1 METVN
6 WQLTTGCTSLGGGC
20 ESCPS
25 LWEYRK
31 KSMNYTLV
39 MHRAQLAVPLMNNY
53 PKSYTVCLGSDLFH
67 EGVTDEFI
75 RQTFNVMNEC
85 PEHKFEVSTK
95 RIERAL
101 VLSGSLEWTDNIVFG
116 TTVESDDKKWRI
128 KLLRQIPSQNRH
140 ISFLPLLGPI
150 RDLELMGIHSA
161 GVGAEEW
168 GYHRPC
174 EDEWITDIE
183 RQCENQGVK
192 LTEGSHIY
200 DY

>member
-1 METVN
+1 METIN
-6 WQLTTGCTSLGGGC
+6 WPLTTGCTNLGGGC
-20 ESCPS
+20 DSCPS
-25 LWEYRK
+25 LWEYRAQGK
-31 KSMNYTLV
+31 NYDIT
-39 MHRAQLAVPLMNNY
+39 MHREMMPVPSSLSVPTNF
-53 PKSYTVCLGSDLFH
+53 TVCLGSDLFH

-75 RQTFNVMNEC
+75 RQAFSIMNQC
-85 PEHKFEVSTK
+85 PKHTFEVSTK

-101 VLSGSLEWTDNIVFG
+101 SLSNHLTWTKNITFG

-128 KLLRQIPSQNRH
+128 NLLSQIPSYNRH

-150 RDLELMGIHSA
+150 KDLELGGIHSA

-168 GYHRPC
+168 GHHRPC
-174 EDEWITDIE
+174 FNKWIADVE

-200 DY
+200 N